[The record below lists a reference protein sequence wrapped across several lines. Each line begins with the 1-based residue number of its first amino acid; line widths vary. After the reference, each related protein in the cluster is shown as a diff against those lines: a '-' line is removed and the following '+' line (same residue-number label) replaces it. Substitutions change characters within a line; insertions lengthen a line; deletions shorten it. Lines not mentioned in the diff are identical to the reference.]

1 MSLKDALLY
10 TLSLPERLLRSTSA
24 AVGGAS
30 KLMTDSLLPRSV
42 RGMGFYKYFVGN
54 TQKFLIESL
63 GEVKT
68 AGPEKLPDDYL
79 PRKIVGNVAD
89 AAGIFAFHFSP
100 LWFFALVGDAAAG
113 SKEVLQRVVAELKKD
128 GSLPPDASI
137 GSVESLLDALSHA
150 SATSAAPIDAPPLSK
165 KDVAALA
172 DQVGTAYSK
181 LYASTKAALPS
192 PEQIWD
198 GLLEISRRE
207 KLPLL
212 KVSGALTLA
221 AAKAAGK
228 TTGDLFYEKVL
239 LSYSDSLSEVRAKG
253 FGPFFAEAAAPYLD
267 AVSSAFSLQKKT
279 FIERWLS
286 R

>member
-1 MSLKDALLY
+1 MTLKDALLY

-24 AVGGAS
+24 AVGGVS

-42 RGMGFYKYFVGN
+42 RGLTFYKYFVGN
-54 TQKFLIESL
+54 TQAFLIESL

-68 AGPEKLPDDYL
+68 SVPGTLPDDYL

-100 LWFFALVGDAAAG
+100 LWFFALVGDAASG
-113 SKEVLQRVVAELKKD
+113 SKEVLQRIVTELKKD
-128 GSLPPDASI
+128 GSLPADASI
-137 GSVESLLDALSHA
+137 TSAESLLDALSHA
-150 SATSAAPIDAPPLSK
+150 SATSAAPLDAPPLSK

-172 DQVGTAYSK
+172 DEVGTAYSK
-181 LYASTKAALPS
+181 LYASTTAALPS
-192 PEQIWD
+192 PDQIWD
-198 GLLEISRRE
+198 GLVEISRRE

-228 TTGDLFYEKVL
+228 TSGALFYEKVL
-239 LSYSDSLSEVRAKG
+239 VSYADSLSAVRAKG
-253 FGPFFAEAAAPYLD
+253 FAPFFAEAAAPYLD
-267 AVSSAFSLQKKT
+267 AVSSAFSIRKKT
-279 FIERWLS
+279 LIERWLS
-286 R
+286 